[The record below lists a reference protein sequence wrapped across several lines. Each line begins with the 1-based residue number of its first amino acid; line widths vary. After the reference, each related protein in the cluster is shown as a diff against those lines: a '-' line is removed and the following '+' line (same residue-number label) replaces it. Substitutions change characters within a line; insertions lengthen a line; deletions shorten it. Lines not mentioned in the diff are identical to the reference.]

1 MLWALQAMTGDHVY
15 RFKRRGGGVWSM
27 MTISDWDPRDGSNL
41 SFLESDEGVTSDQM
55 FAMLCQLDKQRACLA
70 ASITSTQGEDRDT
83 YKSVVSGRPINI

>member
-1 MLWALQAMTGDHVY
+1 MTPTEYRKTLKGACPDGLAWA
-15 RFKRRGGGVWSM
+15 K
-27 MTISDWDPRDGSNL
+27 
-41 SFLESDEGVTSDQM
+41 DEGVTSDQM